1 MSEPL
6 ISICIPA
13 YKKPDYVVRLLKS
26 VLLQSYKRVELVISD
41 DSPDDSVKIA
51 IEPYITELS
60 IVYIQNRPAKK
71 SPANWNNAIA
81 HAKGEF
87 FVLLH
92 QDDWLHDTD
101 ALKKYIQ
108 AFEANPKVGFVFC
121 KNIAVTEEGKIMV
134 LQHIPSLLNRLT
146 KTPLH
151 LVLAQ
156 VIGPPS
162 NTMLRIEVRDKVT
175 YDEDLIWLVD
185 VDYYV
190 RVLQAG
196 YEYVYL
202 DEHLV
207 SIGLHDDQTTVF
219 CRNNGDIILKENI
232 LFAYKIGEAAFK
244 DLKIYDYYWRLL
256 RNDKVRSL
264 EMIKAAGVVD
274 DKILPLFSHMIQLQN
289 KVPASLLKFGP
300 ASKALMF
307 LNYLTRAEQIQ

>member
-1 MSEPL
+1 ME
-6 ISICIPA
+6 
-13 YKKPDYVVRLLKS
+13 
-26 VLLQSYKRVELVISD
+26 
-41 DSPDDSVKIA
+41 
-51 IEPYITELS
+51 
-60 IVYIQNRPAKK
+60 
-71 SPANWNNAIA
+71 
-81 HAKGEF
+81 
-87 FVLLH
+87 
-92 QDDWLHDTD
+92 
-101 ALKKYIQ
+101 
-108 AFEANPKVGFVFC
+108 GFVFC
-121 KNIAVTEEGKIMV
+121 KNIAVTEDGKEIV
-134 LQHIPSLLNRLT
+134 LQHIPSLLKRLT

-162 NTMLRIEVRDKVT
+162 NTMLRIDVRDKVT

-202 DEHLV
+202 NEHLV

-232 LFAYKIGEAAFK
+232 LFANKIGEAAFK

-256 RNDKVRSL
+256 RNDKVRSI
-264 EMIKAAGVVD
+264 EMLKAAGVVD
-274 DKILPLFSHMIQLQN
+274 EKILPIFSHMIQLQN